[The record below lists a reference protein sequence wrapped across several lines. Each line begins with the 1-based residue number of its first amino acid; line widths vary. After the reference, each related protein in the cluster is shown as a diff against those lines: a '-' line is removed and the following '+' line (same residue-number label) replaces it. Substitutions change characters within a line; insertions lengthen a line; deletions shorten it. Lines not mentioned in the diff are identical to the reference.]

1 MTAAAA
7 AACPMVRVIVK
18 STLLALMCSMR
29 PVRRYRVKG
38 GPPGRSPG
46 AYGTFRC
53 ADTVDQQPR
62 RQAKSPRLSGD
73 QLRVT
78 FIYAIQSPSLPCG
91 HLCGHSGAALRILA
105 RTHTEKPPSSD
116 GGFSV
121 SYRQLRTQA
130 DSHRNRASHFADLCL
145 TTWLRRRGERNC
157 SPQGGAVARDPPGK
171 ALKRRVAAHPC
182 GRGNMGD
189 H

>member
-1 MTAAAA
+1 
-7 AACPMVRVIVK
+7 
-18 STLLALMCSMR
+18 MR

-46 AYGTFRC
+46 AYSRWVWNLLPLC
-53 ADTVDQQPR
+53 RYR
-62 RQAKSPRLSGD
+62 RPAAPQTGEVTRVVRGSVGGD
-73 QLRVT
+73 DYLRHP
-78 FIYAIQSPSLPCG
+78 IPSLPCG

-145 TTWLRRRGERNC
+145 TTWLRRRRTANLMCDNKFRNQVDAIA
-157 SPQGGAVARDPPGK
+157 PHGLTRRAMAWGTARAFDALISQPG
-171 ALKRRVAAHPC
+171 RRQD
-182 GRGNMGD
+182 RW
-189 H
+189 

>member
-1 MTAAAA
+1 M
-7 AACPMVRVIVK
+7 
-18 STLLALMCSMR
+18 
-29 PVRRYRVKG
+29 
-38 GPPGRSPG
+38 
-46 AYGTFRC
+46 
-53 ADTVDQQPR
+53 
-62 RQAKSPRLSGD
+62 
-73 QLRVT
+73 T

-145 TTWLRRRGERNC
+145 TTWLRRRRTANLMCDNKFRN
-157 SPQGGAVARDPPGK
+157 QVDAVAPYGLTAEAGAWGTASSRE
-171 ALKRRVAAHPC
+171 RRTYLASWTVPASC
-182 GRGNMGD
+182 ESSR
-189 H
+189 